1 MCKPLKEVRVYN
13 VLLIYTH
20 THTHTHNLTGSPQ
33 SERPCFNF
41 QMGTLRFSGVKE
53 SKVPS
58 EVRADV
64 L

>member
-1 MCKPLKEVRVYN
+1 MQTPERGPCVQCFIDL
-13 VLLIYTH
+13 YTH

-41 QMGTLRFSGVKE
+41 QMGTLKFSGVKE

>member
-1 MCKPLKEVRVYN
+1 MQTPERGPCVQCFIDL
-13 VLLIYTH
+13 
-20 THTHTHNLTGSPQ
+20 HTHTHNLTGSPQ
-33 SERPCFNF
+33 SECPCFNF
-41 QMGTLRFSGVKE
+41 QMSTLRFSGVKE